1 MGAVT
6 STHHEGA
13 LPGWRETALL
23 LLLFT
28 ALAVFW
34 TWPLTAH
41 LSSRI
46 PHDPGDP
53 VLNTWIL
60 WWNAQTL
67 PFTDDWWNAP
77 FMYPLRGALA
87 LSEHLAGVSV
97 IATPVLLGGGSPLAA
112 YNVALLTSYALSGFF
127 ASLLVRHLSGSTG
140 AGICAGVAFAFAPY
154 RAGQLAHIQVISS
167 QWMPAMLLAMHAYM
181 SSRRRGWLGVFAVAW
196 LLQALSNGHYLLF
209 LPVLIVLWLAWF
221 VDWGRAPRKGLA
233 LAATWFLQICNW
245 VKIGETLLHGPVER
259 SLYSDRSA
267 PLGPIRPI
275 AVSIEPPLHVVRP

>member
-67 PFTDDWWNAP
+67 PFTDAWWSP
-77 FMYPLRGALA
+77 PIFYPMPGALA
-87 LSEHLAGVSV
+87 LSEHLFG
-97 IATPVLLGGGSPLAA
+97 T
-112 YNVALLTSYALSGFF
+112 ALVT
-127 ASLLVRHLSGSTG
+127 
-140 AGICAGVAFAFAPY
+140 
-154 RAGQLAHIQVISS
+154 
-167 QWMPAMLLAMHAYM
+167 
-181 SSRRRGWLGVFAVAW
+181 
-196 LLQALSNGHYLLF
+196 
-209 LPVLIVLWLAWF
+209 
-221 VDWGRAPRKGLA
+221 
-233 LAATWFLQICNW
+233 
-245 VKIGETLLHGPVER
+245 
-259 SLYSDRSA
+259 
-267 PLGPIRPI
+267 
-275 AVSIEPPLHVVRP
+275 